1 MGAIYP
7 SFHISLTLKY
17 RFAILIWTMTF
28 LPYIQIILAVLLVA
42 AILMQRSEAST
53 GGIFGGNDNW
63 NAAYHTRR
71 GFEKTLF
78 NITIILGV
86 LFTVASVLALIL
98 R

>member
-1 MGAIYP
+1 
-7 SFHISLTLKY
+7 
-17 RFAILIWTMTF
+17 MTF
-28 LPYIQIILAVLLVA
+28 LPYLQIILAVLLVA

-78 NITIILGV
+78 NITIILGI
-86 LFTVASVLALIL
+86 LFTVASILALIL
-98 R
+98 K